1 MVRKIIV
8 KKILTDEQTQKL
20 EGTRLPKG
28 YFKKVIKKE
37 NVDVYTEDGELL
49 LKYIHNVLPK
59 KNIESAYENIINH
72 AKKKNKH

>member
-8 KKILTDEQTQKL
+8 KKVLTDEQTKKL

-37 NVDVYTEDGELL
+37 VKED
-49 LKYIHNVLPK
+49 
-59 KNIESAYENIINH
+59 
-72 AKKKNKH
+72 